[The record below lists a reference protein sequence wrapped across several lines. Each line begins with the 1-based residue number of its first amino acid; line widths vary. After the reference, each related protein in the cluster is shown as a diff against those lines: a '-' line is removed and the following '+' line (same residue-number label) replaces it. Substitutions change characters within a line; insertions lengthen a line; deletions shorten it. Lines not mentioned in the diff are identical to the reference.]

1 MKLLKNY
8 GVLKMKKPIT
18 VLVTEEQYDKIQEKK
33 QETGNSQNSIIRDA
47 LNKYL
52 GKGADKLE

>member
-1 MKLLKNY
+1 MNY

-18 VLVTEEQYDKIQEKK
+18 VLVTEEQYDKIQRKK

-47 LNKYL
+47 LNIYL
-52 GKGADKLE
+52 GRGADKLE